1 MKRAI
6 NRTNAHKSLTVRV
19 LASRPLNSYAVLAIV
34 LCLLAA
40 VSAALLT
47 QQTVQAS
54 NPSAGSINL
63 TSASISWQGSALAGG
78 ATGDPAAGLLT
89 SEEMCVEGVSC
100 DTFMLTIAGTPQEW
114 VNSRKLVHVHLGW
127 TVAAHDFDVY
137 IHRS

>member
-6 NRTNAHKSLTVRV
+6 NRRNTHKSLTVRV

-34 LCLLAA
+34 LGLFAA

-54 NPSAGSINL
+54 NPSSGSINL

-78 ATGDPAAGLLT
+78 ATGDPAAGLVT

-100 DTFMLTIAGTPQEW
+100 DTYTLTIQGTPQDW
-114 VNSRKLVHVHLGW
+114 INANKLVHVHLGW
-127 TVAAHDFDVY
+127 TQTAQDF
-137 IHRS
+137 